1 MCEIHLGKPLQYHI
15 IIIIVV
21 FAATYARISTSGVMV
36 GGETVTHLG
45 EIIFL
50 TLHSFIVSMS
60 SYYNEYL
67 IFPHFT

>member
-15 IIIIVV
+15 IVLIVFV
-21 FAATYARISTSGVMV
+21 ATYARISTSGVMV

-50 TLHSFIVSMS
+50 TLHSFIV
-60 SYYNEYL
+60 EYVFL
-67 IFPHFT
+67 S